1 MGAPVGL
8 AALCRRYQHKN
19 LISSEFSACCALDLG
34 PKDWYNRP
42 MLARSSAPAAFAFLG
57 VLTIILVSASLYLI
71 FMVVPNEVTMGPVQ
85 RIFYFHVAAAL
96 SCYAAFG
103 AVFVA
108 SIAYLATG
116 SRAADRISA
125 ACGEVGFV
133 LCTIVLTTGMI
144 WGHSAWNTW
153 FRWEEPRL
161 VTFLVLWLIFLSF
174 TVLRNFGD
182 PARTAVHG
190 SILGIIGAASVPL
203 VYVSI
208 KLLPQS
214 ARLHPEVIEH
224 GGLRDPSYWQ
234 AFGISVAGM
243 LSLCAL
249 LVWMRYRVGIAEEY
263 VRMSNVQGED

>member
-1 MGAPVGL
+1 
-8 AALCRRYQHKN
+8 
-19 LISSEFSACCALDLG
+19 
-34 PKDWYNRP
+34 
-42 MLARSSAPAAFAFLG
+42 MLSKFFPL
-57 VLTIILVSASLYLI
+57 ASLVTLLIVGVAQYFI
-71 FMVVPNEVTMGPVQ
+71 FMVVPNERVMGAVQ
-85 RIFYFHVAAAL
+85 RVFYFHVATAL
-96 SCYAAFG
+96 ACYAAFF

-108 SIAYLATG
+108 SVSYLTTRNKRHDIFG
-116 SRAADRISA
+116 VAA
-125 ACGEVGFV
+125 GEVGFV
-133 LCTIVLTTGMI
+133 FCTIVLITGMI

-182 PARTAVHG
+182 PARTAIHG

-234 AFGISVAGM
+234 AFGLSVAGM
-243 LSLCAL
+243 LSFCAL
-249 LVWMRYRVGIAEEY
+249 LVWMRYRVGIAEEHA
-263 VRMSNVQGED
+263 RMSNVQGED

>member
-1 MGAPVGL
+1 MFLNAIGW
-8 AALCRRYQHKN
+8 YN
-19 LISSEFSACCALDLG
+19 LITFMASKLFLIFASTTFVL
-34 PKDWYNRP
+34 
-42 MLARSSAPAAFAFLG
+42 LAIAHYF
-57 VLTIILVSASLYLI
+57 I
-71 FMVVPNEVTMGPVQ
+71 FMVVPNEQVMGAVQ
-85 RIFYFHVAAAL
+85 RVFYFHVAAAL
-96 SCYAAFG
+96 ACYAAFF

-108 SIAYLATG
+108 SISYLT
-116 SRAADRISA
+116 SRNKKHGILSVAA
-125 ACGEVGFV
+125 GEVGFV
-133 LCTIVLTTGMI
+133 LCTIVLITGMI

-182 PARTAVHG
+182 PAKTAVHG

-203 VYVSI
+203 VYLSI

-234 AFGISVAGM
+234 AFTISLAGM
-243 LSLCAL
+243 LFLCVLLVWLRYRIGCAEDRARLCAL
-249 LVWMRYRVGIAEEY
+249 EEIDY
-263 VRMSNVQGED
+263 DA